1 VPDPSLPPDA
11 DLNASL
17 ADLRVEIDRIDA
29 AMHELLIERSAIIDT
44 LIAIK
49 AKQGG
54 GSAFRPGREA
64 EMMRRLAGRH
74 RGRLPL
80 DTVESIWRVIISTFT
95 FLQARYAVHADMSGG
110 DAAMRDTAR
119 FHFGFTVPLES
130 HFGSDAAIAAVARAS
145 GDLGLLRVEGHPS
158 RGVWW
163 QGLMAPDAPKVIAR
177 LPFMERP
184 DHPAAM
190 PVFVIARPGA
200 AAAARDVVLYATR
213 VEHWR
218 EGLLAVV
225 GELGGEVLGTAADG
239 TQSALLAAFPG
250 HLSAAGIEARL
261 APTIGP
267 LVLVEVGAHAHRS
280 IAAPNDP

>member
-1 VPDPSLPPDA
+1 
-11 DLNASL
+11 
-17 ADLRVEIDRIDA
+17 
-29 AMHELLIERSAIIDT
+29 
-44 LIAIK
+44 
-49 AKQGG
+49 
-54 GSAFRPGREA
+54 
-64 EMMRRLAGRH
+64 
-74 RGRLPL
+74 
-80 DTVESIWRVIISTFT
+80 
-95 FLQARYAVHADMSGG
+95 
-110 DAAMRDTAR
+110 
-119 FHFGFTVPLES
+119 
-130 HFGSDAAIAAVARAS
+130 
-145 GDLGLLRVEGHPS
+145 
-158 RGVWW
+158 
-163 QGLMAPDAPKVIAR
+163 MAPDAPKVIAR

-225 GELGGEVLGTAADG
+225 GALGGEVLGTAADG